1 MASSIA
7 AGLLTQNLDPV
18 TARLIDQQLSKQ
30 QDAAARAAALEPTQY
45 GGKYGQLLTA
55 TSGAIKS
62 GQQAMFDLAG
72 AVKDRV
78 VEPKKGTLELMAMKR
93 EEQAKLIRD
102 QLKTALS
109 SDDPAVVAS
118 ARDNLLGLNTD
129 ASVKAAE
136 GLQARYDK
144 LRGEIKAD
152 DKTAATE
159 AEKAKA
165 RTNAI
170 ETINKMEGLSDVQRQ
185 DLVGNIDS
193 TAMLPSAALATARS
207 LVKPN
212 SITLHT
218 NPETG
223 AVHRIQNGQD
233 LGVLFNGDPD
243 KATGKYT
250 WKDVPK
256 KEKLFSNLFSA
267 LSSSDRQEY
276 KDLQNKI
283 NKLNTIE
290 NGGWF
295 GWWDSDVSGDEE
307 EVNKQAVID
316 TAYNIRRH
324 DPSVSPIQAMDK
336 AVDILISGDFG
347 EVFAKGTVTSDGE
360 PKDDA
365 PSAAP
370 IPQFTLSGSK
380 PKTGG

>member
-30 QDAAARAAALEPTQY
+30 QDATARAAALEPTQY

-78 VEPKKGTLELMAMKR
+78 IEPKKGTLELMAMKR

-144 LRGEIKAD
+144 LRGEIKTDA
-152 DKTAATE
+152 KAAATE
-159 AEKAKA
+159 AEKAKS

-170 ETINKMEGLSDVQRQ
+170 ETINNMDGLSDKQRQ
-185 DLVGNIDS
+185 ELVGNIES
-193 TAMLPSAALATARS
+193 TAMLPSEGLATARS
-207 LVKPN
+207 LTKPN
-212 SITLHT
+212 SISLHT

-233 LGVLFNGDPD
+233 LGVLFQGKPNAGD
-243 KATGKYT
+243 KYT
-250 WKDVPK
+250 WKDIPK
-256 KEKLFSNLFSA
+256 KETTFTNLWTAIQNSGDSKYDEIKSA
-267 LSSSDRQEY
+267 
-276 KDLQNKI
+276 I
-283 NKLNTIE
+283 NDMNTVKG
-290 NGGWF
+290 GGWF
-295 GWWDSDVSGDEE
+295 GMWDSSVDEDVEE
-307 EVNKQAVID
+307 FNKIAILD
-316 TAYNIRRH
+316 TAYNIRRI
-324 DPSVSPIQAMDK
+324 DNTMSPLAAMIKAVELVKSDDFSSIFEREGGSDKPEDSMSVTPTSPSVPKGIKLTGS
-336 AVDILISGDFG
+336 VSG
-347 EVFAKGTVTSDGE
+347 
-360 PKDDA
+360 
-365 PSAAP
+365 
-370 IPQFTLSGSK
+370 
-380 PKTGG
+380 